1 MQLSNTRGSDPL
13 HNTIVHSLRILVSL
27 ERSLSLSLLTH
38 IQGSSLSCT
47 HRIRLHRCVAIFHRG
62 RSILMQHRSAVAA
75 CTLITASSSE
85 AVGSVP
91 IFKRRRRRSCSIG
104 GIRRMASRTS
114 GVSIR
119 RSWYFKPASRA
130 RVHQHHSP
138 ITHRHARALAHST
151 TRSCSLSLCR
161 ALSLPMPI
169 ACTWRRRVACVCGS
183 KHTKPYRT
191 PGDRTKR
198 GTCYRTGARAS

>member
-130 RVHQHHSP
+130 RVHQHHRA
-138 ITHRHARALAHST
+138 ITHHARALLHTAP
-151 TRSCSLSLCR
+151 RVRALSLS
-161 ALSLPMPI
+161 LSLPMPI

-191 PGDRTKR
+191 LGDRTKR

>member
-75 CTLITASSSE
+75 CTLIMASSRE
-85 AVGSVP
+85 RTDLQAT
-91 IFKRRRRRSCSIG
+91 KTALLLDRRHTADGLAHLGRLYQEVVVLQACI
-104 GIRRMASRTS
+104 TS
-114 GVSIR
+114 PGTSAPPR
-119 RSWYFKPASRA
+119 YHAPR
-130 RVHQHHSP
+130 
-138 ITHRHARALAHST
+138 ARALAHST
-151 TRSCSLSLCR
+151 TRSCSLSLS
-161 ALSLPMPI
+161 LS
-169 ACTWRRRVACVCGS
+169 ANAHRVHVASPRGVRVWQQA
-183 KHTKPYRT
+183 HQTIPY
-191 PGDRTKR
+191 
-198 GTCYRTGARAS
+198 AR